1 MASIKISDIEGIGP
15 AIKKKLDKAGIK
27 SVNGLLKMGASKKG
41 RKEIADAT
49 GFDTKTILSWVNM
62 TDLYRVKGIGSEYS
76 ELLHAAGVNTIK
88 ELRNRNAENLVKK
101 MAEVNSAKK
110 KSLVRTLPTLKR
122 VRSWVEHAK
131 TLDPIVTH

>member
-41 RKEIADAT
+41 RKEIAVAT
-49 GFDTKTILSWVNM
+49 GIDTKTILSWVNM
-62 TDLYRVKGIGSEYS
+62 ADLYRVKGIGSEYS
-76 ELLHAAGVNTIK
+76 ELLHAAGVDTIK
-88 ELRNRNAENLVKK
+88 ELRKRNAENLVKK

-110 KSLVRTLPTLKR
+110 KGLVRALPTLKR
-122 VRSWVEHAK
+122 VQSWVEHAK